1 MLKRDEVTFDLL
13 SKQKIVLS
21 FSANSP
27 SWTLKLK
34 KAERGNRRFA
44 TIPILPPTT
53 STMGLEDF
61 ERDLAQSSKPS
72 DSHHRS
78 RRDRSRSRDK
88 DREHRHHH
96 HRSHRHR
103 DGSRED
109 ERKHGHKRHRDR
121 DDKKDDGS
129 EKRHSKRHRSRSPR
143 RDKRQEEEL
152 KVFDSEGDDDWVEK
166 DAGAAPPEEETP
178 DLRGPELKESKVQRD
193 SWMQEPGQL
202 DVDYVQRKKHEAPKG
217 QFVAAKETHDFKI
230 HENQVNKHLSDLQR
244 DFDSDGDEKA
254 SAAVDDKPAQHE
266 VGYTFGDGGSSW
278 RMTKLKNVYRKAE
291 ENKESVEDV
300 ALKTYGDLR
309 DFDDAREEER
319 EMDRRKM
326 YGKDYVGL
334 EKPSGEFYQERK
346 MKAGLRR
353 ESAANAQSEPPAPTA
368 QGERM
373 EEVAPPSTTVPLDP
387 SALNRLKAQLMRAK
401 LMKAPN
407 AAKLEEEYNLATAA
421 SAGNAAQ
428 SDVVVLSNMDN
439 RQLAGDRSGEVTAV
453 NGKRG
458 RERGLVVENEDMSIE
473 DMVRNEKR
481 TRGAFGGEGRNF
493 AERIAKDSKF
503 KNDLDYMN
511 DNAANLSKK
520 VVKSEGNLRNTAIGD
535 FQKTQR
541 ALASCPLCY
550 HEESDPPQP
559 PTAPVISLATRTYL
573 TLQTEPELAKYGAV
587 IVPLQH
593 RHNLLEC
600 DDDEWEEIRNF
611 MKSLTRFYAS
621 QDKGVIF
628 YENAAFAASRKGHA
642 AMVAVP
648 LPHHLADNAPAYFKE
663 AILAADEEWTQHKPV
678 IDTQALTQ
686 KPGYGK
692 QAFRKALA
700 KEMPYFHVWFSLDG
714 GLGHVVEDERRWPK
728 GDLFAREVLGGMLD
742 RGPETIKKQ
751 GRWERHDRR
760 VEHFRKR
767 WEAHDW
773 TKVLMD
779 AQ

>member
-1 MLKRDEVTFDLL
+1 
-13 SKQKIVLS
+13 
-21 FSANSP
+21 
-27 SWTLKLK
+27 
-34 KAERGNRRFA
+34 
-44 TIPILPPTT
+44 
-53 STMGLEDF
+53 
-61 ERDLAQSSKPS
+61 
-72 DSHHRS
+72 
-78 RRDRSRSRDK
+78 
-88 DREHRHHH
+88 
-96 HRSHRHR
+96 
-103 DGSRED
+103 
-109 ERKHGHKRHRDR
+109 
-121 DDKKDDGS
+121 
-129 EKRHSKRHRSRSPR
+129 
-143 RDKRQEEEL
+143 
-152 KVFDSEGDDDWVEK
+152 VFDSEGDDNDGDEWVEK
-166 DAGAAPPEEETP
+166 EAATAPPEEEIL

-193 SWMQEPGQL
+193 SWMQEPSEL
-202 DVDYVQRKKHEAPKG
+202 DVDYVQRKKREEPKG

-230 HENQVNKHLSDLQR
+230 HESQVNQHLADLQR
-244 DFDSDGDEKA
+244 DFDSDGDEEA

-266 VGYTFGDGGSSW
+266 VSYTFGDSGSSW

-291 ENKESVEDV
+291 ENKEPVEDV

-309 DFDDAREEER
+309 EFDDAREEER
-319 EMDRRKM
+319 EVDRRKM

-353 ESAANAQSEPPAPTA
+353 ESSTHAESEPPAPAA

-373 EEVAPPSTTVPLDP
+373 SEAAPPSTTVPSDP
-387 SALNRLKAQLMRAK
+387 SALNKLKAQLMKAK

-421 SAGNAAQ
+421 GAANATQ

-520 VVKSEGNLRNTAIGD
+520 VVKSESNLRNTAIGD

-573 TLQTEPELAKYGAV
+573 TLQTEPELAKYGGV

-621 QDKGVIF
+621 QDKSVVF

-663 AILAADEEWTQHKPV
+663 AILSADEEWSQHKPV

-686 KPGYGK
+686 KPGFGK

-728 GDLFAREVLGGMLD
+728 GDLFAREIIGGMLD

-751 GRWERHDRR
+751 GRWEKHDRR

-767 WEAHDW
+767 WDAHDW

>member
-1 MLKRDEVTFDLL
+1 
-13 SKQKIVLS
+13 
-21 FSANSP
+21 
-27 SWTLKLK
+27 
-34 KAERGNRRFA
+34 
-44 TIPILPPTT
+44 
-53 STMGLEDF
+53 MGLEDF
-61 ERDLAQSSKPS
+61 ERDLAQSSKPRE
-72 DSHHRS
+72 SHHRS
-78 RRDRSRSRDK
+78 RRDRDRSRSRDK
-88 DREHRHHH
+88 DREYRHHH
-96 HRSHRHR
+96 HRSHQHR

-109 ERKHGHKRHRDR
+109 KERHRYKRHRDR
-121 DDKKDDGS
+121 DEKDDDRS
-129 EKRHSKRHRSRSPR
+129 DRKHSKRHRSRSPR
-143 RDKRQEEEL
+143 RDKKREEEV
-152 KVFDSEGDDDWVEK
+152 KVFDSEGDDNDGDEWVEK
-166 DAGAAPPEEETP
+166 EAATAPPEEEIL

-193 SWMQEPGQL
+193 SWMQEPSEL
-202 DVDYVQRKKHEAPKG
+202 DFDYVQRKKREEPKG

-230 HENQVNKHLSDLQR
+230 HESQVNQHLADLQR
-244 DFDSDGDEKA
+244 DFDSDGDEEA

-266 VGYTFGDGGSSW
+266 VSYTFGDSGSSW

-291 ENKESVEDV
+291 ENKEPVEDV

-309 DFDDAREEER
+309 EFDDAREEER
-319 EMDRRKM
+319 EVDRRKM

-353 ESAANAQSEPPAPTA
+353 ESSTHAESEPPAPAA

-373 EEVAPPSTTVPLDP
+373 SEAAPPSTTVPSDP
-387 SALNRLKAQLMRAK
+387 SALNKLKAQLMKAK

-421 SAGNAAQ
+421 GAANATQ
-428 SDVVVLSNMDN
+428 SDVVVVSNMDN
-439 RQLAGDRSGEVTAV
+439 RHLAGDRSGEVTAV

-520 VVKSEGNLRNTAIGD
+520 VVKSESNLRNTAIGD

-573 TLQTEPELAKYGAV
+573 TLQTEPELAKYGGV

-621 QDKGVIF
+621 QDKSVVF

-663 AILAADEEWTQHKPV
+663 AILSADEEWSQHKPV

-686 KPGYGK
+686 KPGFGK

-728 GDLFAREVLGGMLD
+728 GDLFAREIIGGMLD

-751 GRWERHDRR
+751 GRWEKHDRR

-767 WEAHDW
+767 WDAHDW

>member
-1 MLKRDEVTFDLL
+1 
-13 SKQKIVLS
+13 
-21 FSANSP
+21 
-27 SWTLKLK
+27 
-34 KAERGNRRFA
+34 
-44 TIPILPPTT
+44 
-53 STMGLEDF
+53 MGLEDF
-61 ERDLAQSSKPS
+61 ERDLAQSSKPRE
-72 DSHHRS
+72 SHHRS
-78 RRDRSRSRDK
+78 RRDRDSSRSRDK

-109 ERKHGHKRHRDR
+109 KGRHGNKRHRDR
-121 DDKKDDGS
+121 DDKDDDGS
-129 EKRHSKRHRSRSPR
+129 GRRHSKRHRSRSPR
-143 RDKRQEEEL
+143 RDKKREEEV
-152 KVFDSEGDDDWVEK
+152 KVFDSEGDDDDANEWVEK
-166 DAGAAPPEEETP
+166 EAATAPPEEETL
-178 DLRGPELKESKVQRD
+178 DLRGSELKESKVQRD

-202 DVDYVQRKKHEAPKG
+202 DVDYVQRKKREEPKG

-230 HENQVNKHLSDLQR
+230 HESQVSQHLSDLQR
-244 DFDSDGDEKA
+244 DFDSDGDEEP
-254 SAAVDDKPAQHE
+254 SATVDDKPAQHD
-266 VGYTFGDGGSSW
+266 VDYTFGDSGSSW
-278 RMTKLKNVYRKAE
+278 RMTKLKAVYRKAE
-291 ENKESVEDV
+291 ENKEPVEDV

-334 EKPSGEFYQERK
+334 DKPSGEFFQERK
-346 MKAGLRR
+346 MKAGIRR
-353 ESAANAQSEPPAPTA
+353 ESSTQAESEPQAPAT

-373 EEVAPPSTTVPLDP
+373 SEAEPPFTTVPLDP
-387 SALNRLKAQLMRAK
+387 SALNKLKAQLMKAK

-421 SAGNAAQ
+421 NAANATQ
-428 SDVVVLSNMDN
+428 PDVVVLNNMHS

-453 NGKRG
+453 SGKRG
-458 RERGLVVENEDMSIE
+458 RERGLVVENEHMSIE

-520 VVKSEGNLRNTAIGD
+520 VVKSESNLRNTAIGD

-550 HEESDPPQP
+550 HEESDPPLP

-587 IVPLQH
+587 IVPIQH

-600 DDDEWEEIRNF
+600 DDDEWEEMRNF

-621 QDKGVIF
+621 QDKSVIF

-663 AILAADEEWTQHKPV
+663 AILSADEEWSQHKPV

-728 GDLFAREVLGGMLD
+728 GDLFAREIIGGMLE

-751 GRWERHDRR
+751 GRWEKHDRR
-760 VEHFRKR
+760 LEHFRKR
-767 WEAHDW
+767 WDAHDW